1 MTGVTDRRFIFT
13 RGPAALGYP
22 TQESPLFE
30 RNASGIHG
38 SFVGNPAFGY
48 RHLGRPLLFDY
59 FILNA
64 CMHLIIVNF
73 VRCIISKLYFRS
85 EQ

>member
-1 MTGVTDRRFIFT
+1 MQNLDGQISLKKNCDSTQICKMTGVTDRRFIFT

-48 RHLGRPLLFDY
+48 RHLGRPP
-59 FILNA
+59 
-64 CMHLIIVNF
+64 IV
-73 VRCIISKLYFRS
+73 
-85 EQ
+85 